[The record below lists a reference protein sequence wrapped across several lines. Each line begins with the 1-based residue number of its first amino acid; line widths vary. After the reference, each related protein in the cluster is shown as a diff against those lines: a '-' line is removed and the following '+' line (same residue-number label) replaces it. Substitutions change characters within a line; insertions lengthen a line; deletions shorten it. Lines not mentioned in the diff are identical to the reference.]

1 MSAWLWGW
9 GSVPARHDAL
19 QATALGTGTPGRCQ
33 LQQLSRPQSAEV
45 LCLNPSAWNHFLG
58 ATPAKLWHGAVCVQA
73 ARLQQVLERI
83 LAFPQQSTRVT
94 ETLVSPQSRVVQL
107 PQSKQSKARGSSMS
121 QSSFKTGPCSASHDG
136 QFPNLRSSTALVPLQ
151 IPLIP
156 TKAKDNGSL
165 SIAQC

>member
-19 QATALGTGTPGRCQ
+19 QATALGTGTPGECQ

-58 ATPAKLWHGAVCVQA
+58 ATPAKLSHGAVCVQA
-73 ARLQQVLERI
+73 AWLQQALERI

-94 ETLVSPQSRVVQL
+94 DTLVSPQSRVVQL

-121 QSSFKTGPCSASHDG
+121 QSSFKTGPRGTIPKPALIHCPRSPADS
-136 QFPNLRSSTALVPLQ
+136 PNSYKSQ
-151 IPLIP
+151 
-156 TKAKDNGSL
+156 G
-165 SIAQC
+165 